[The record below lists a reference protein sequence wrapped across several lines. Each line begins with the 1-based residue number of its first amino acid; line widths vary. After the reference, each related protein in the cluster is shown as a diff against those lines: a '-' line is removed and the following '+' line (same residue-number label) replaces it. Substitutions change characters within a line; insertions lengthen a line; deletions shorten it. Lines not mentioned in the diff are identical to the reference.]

1 MLMMGSI
8 LSGCGGNKAGDAC
21 FELTFEE
28 DDFTICDARPGR
40 HQIRLMVRNGA
51 GVPIRDFDRLADT
64 LGDRADRVAFA
75 MNAGMFNDSGLPIG
89 LYVEDGAQGHKLVT
103 TDGPGNFHMK
113 PNGVFFG
120 DTTGWHV
127 MTSDAYAA
135 ATPRGLRFATQSGPM
150 LLIDGKLHPRITPD
164 GPSRNLRNAVGIGA
178 DGSARFVISDT
189 PVSFGKLARM
199 MRDRLGV
206 RDALFLD
213 GTVSRLWDPVSGRED
228 AGPPIG
234 PIVVVFRS
242 R

>member
-21 FELTFEE
+21 FDLSFEE
-28 DDFTICDARPGR
+28 DDFTVCDAKPGR
-40 HQIRLMVRNGA
+40 HQIGLIDRNST
-51 GVPIRDFDRLADT
+51 GVPIRDFDRLQDA
-64 LGDRADRVAFA
+64 LGERADGVAFA
-75 MNAGMFNDSGLPIG
+75 MNAGMFNDDGLPIG
-89 LYVEDGAQGHKLVT
+89 LYVEDGVQGHKLVT

-113 PNGVFFG
+113 PNGVFYG
-120 DTTGWHV
+120 DAAGWHV
-127 MTSDAYAA
+127 ATSDAYAA
-135 ATPRGLRFATQSGPM
+135 ASPRGVRFATQSGPM
-150 LLIDGKLHPRITPD
+150 LLIEGKLHPRITAD

-178 DGSARFVISDT
+178 DGSARFVISNT

-206 RDALFLD
+206 RNALFLD

-234 PIVVVFRS
+234 PIVVVSRS